1 MSKLSQSEVVGPI
14 LVGMNK
20 PVHILDRSADV
31 NDVVSMAAIC
41 ADEAIANNRG
51 R

>member
-1 MSKLSQSEVVGPI
+1 MGEAEVIGPI

-31 NDVVSMAAIC
+31 NDVVSMTAIC
-41 ADEAIANNRG
+41 ADEALAKVRG